1 MLWFF
6 IIAIAVIYYF
16 LHHQIAGA
24 DVLLFAD
31 MEDELPVFL
40 QDYYFLSNLLVK
52 VLGGLIIFLPA
63 LDTSGEFW
71 EIFISCIVASGILT
85 IIRYFAMAK
94 GSLVGRDIFRRQ
106 MKTYSETWPEKKTEY
121 LEMAKMDI
129 PEILSRGKD
138 WTNLD

>member
-1 MLWFF
+1 MFWFF
-6 IIAIAVIYYF
+6 IIAITVIYYF

-40 QDYYFLSNLLVK
+40 QDYYFLFNLLVK

-63 LDTSGEFW
+63 LDNLGGFLD
-71 EIFISCIVASGILT
+71 FAMSCIVASVILY
-85 IIRYFAMAK
+85 IIKHIAIAK
-94 GSLVGRDIFRRQ
+94 GSIVGRDIFRRE

-121 LEMAKMDI
+121 LEMAKMDV

-138 WTNLD
+138 WTSLD

>member
-71 EIFISCIVASGILT
+71 EIFISCIVASVILT
-85 IIRYFAMAK
+85 IIRYFAIAK
-94 GSLVGRDIFRRQ
+94 GSVVGRDIFRRQ